1 MADLLSRNPGA
12 EPEELLGTLPRG
24 AERDLVADLLA
35 NTSLR
40 SPAVDG
46 EEKENGLGDLLKY
59 LEDFHLKKASA
70 ALNERMLVAQQ
81 EGNLALL
88 DQLMAEKLR
97 LVQRLHGEPF
107 SAVKP

>member
-1 MADLLSRNPGA
+1 MADLLCRNPLA

-35 NTSLR
+35 NASLR
-40 SPAVDG
+40 FPAVDG
-46 EEKENGLGDLLKY
+46 EEENGLADLLKY
-59 LEDFHLKKASA
+59 LEDFQLKKASE
-70 ALNERMLVAQQ
+70 ALTERLLLAQQ

-97 LVQRLHGEPF
+97 LVQKLHGERF
-107 SAVKP
+107 